1 MLQDTLYLPPSSI
14 PIMIMCRKES
24 KPAALTIL
32 QCQKVIIEVPSVLPT
47 VKKKIAGQ
55 EKTRYNG

>member
-1 MLQDTLYLPPSSI
+1 
-14 PIMIMCRKES
+14 MIMCQKES

-47 VKKKIAGQ
+47 VKKK
-55 EKTRYNG
+55 K